1 MTKPTIT
8 IVGLGPIGAS
18 IGMALK
24 KSGGDFEIV
33 GHDKEPT
40 VSNKARKLGAV
51 DSTSWNLISATE
63 QADLIV
69 LAIPISSMRKTMEAM
84 GPDLKQ
90 GCLIVDTCSV
100 KRPVLEWADELL
112 PETVSFVGGNPIV
125 HLPDPEPGQM
135 STELAK
141 EDLFKNKLFCLCPSI
156 RTSPEAVQ
164 LASDLTASL
173 GAQTYFLDAEEH
185 DGLVAGVE
193 HLPLALSAALMNTVT
208 ESSGWR
214 EMRKVAGDTFTRA
227 SDLTESGADALRE
240 ISLSNAD
247 NMVRWIDDAIRKLYE
262 LRNAVRDGDEEY
274 LTDTFDTVLENRQ
287 QWLAD
292 RARGFAGEDL
302 PKNPETPSYWKSL
315 FGMGGGLRRRR
326 EEEKDA
332 GKGKRRK

>member
-18 IGMALK
+18 IGLALK

-40 VSNKARKLGAV
+40 AANKARKLGAV

-63 QADLIV
+63 KADLVV
-69 LAIPISSMRKTMEAM
+69 LAIPISSIRGTMEAM
-84 GPDLKQ
+84 APDLKQ
-90 GCLIVDTCSV
+90 GCLIIDTCSV

-125 HLPDPEPGQM
+125 NLTELEPGQ
-135 STELAK
+135 SGTDLAN

-156 RTSPEAVQ
+156 RTSPESVQ
-164 LASDLTASL
+164 LAADLTATL
-173 GAQTYFLDAEEH
+173 GAQTYFLDADEH

-193 HLPLALSAALMNTVT
+193 HLPLALSAALLNTVT
-208 ESSGWR
+208 QTPGWR
-214 EMRKVAGDTFTRA
+214 EMRKVAGDTFMRA
-227 SDLTESGADALRE
+227 SDLSESGADALRE

-262 LRNAVRDGDEEY
+262 LRNAVRESDEEY
-274 LTDTFDTVLENRQ
+274 LTQMFDEVLESRT

-292 RARGFAGEDL
+292 KARGFAGEDL

-315 FGMGGGLRRRR
+315 FGVGGGFRRRR
-326 EEEKDA
+326 GEEQEADK
-332 GKGKRRK
+332 KKRTR